1 MEFGDE
7 SNSRSIGPLTISW
20 CKMGWPGYGIKHWMT
35 WRRIRGGMQQDCKSV
50 KGIRCVNLG
59 KIGF

>member
-20 CKMGWPGYGIKHWMT
+20 CKMDCPRYRIKNWMT
-35 WRRIRGGMQQDCKSV
+35 WRRIRGGMQRDCKNV